1 MSTALT
7 LRTDAEPRLVLDEQT
22 TAFLTRV
29 ESDPQAPLCAA
40 VQAPG
45 GHGKTAV
52 LARLRRAYQQ
62 AGVPVLDS
70 WRDLA
75 EPGGPDRVPPGE
87 TDCVVLVD
95 DAHLLDAGSLL
106 ELRRLAETGRARLA
120 VAFRPWPRPA
130 GLVELAEVLH
140 RGGPPV
146 LPGPFTEQRTAAY
159 LGTAYGSAPPP
170 GVARLVQEQT
180 AGVPRFVE
188 WLARTLRPAD
198 RRAVRAERPPA
209 DRPAPAGPT
218 LEIPRSVLL
227 QFAPELEGLEI
238 EVRRLLLA
246 MAAGPTLPTD
256 LLGALLSRH
265 PEELDELLAA
275 ARAAGLLGPDDR
287 LPPIVRRAIGAL
299 SPASQRAAVWQR
311 LAELQLQRGGR
322 VLPLVR
328 SMLDAGFGGSCPAG
342 VAEAAGDEALG
353 DDPALAARLFA
364 VAGAAGRPVAARRAM
379 AAALSADLD
388 SALRL
393 ADRLIATADSPD
405 RADGAAVAATALVHR
420 GHPDRAV
427 ELYRWSGTPA
437 SLAFAAIGAAG
448 AGRVDQ
454 LDRILADP
462 PADGPPTLL
471 ASAALLMARG
481 LRETLS
487 GPPTAALS
495 TLVQASALLEPAGR
509 SVLLPETPAALAALV
524 ALHSGELDIGER
536 ALDRAAQAGLGA
548 ALTSRRHRLLQAWL
562 LMVRGRAAEAG
573 AQVAAVT
580 AGPAP
585 LESRDL
591 VFAAALELG
600 IARRNSDLPAL
611 QRGWERAREAVVRHP
626 VDLFTLLPLGEFAIA
641 AARLGE
647 LDRLAPYLGEAR
659 SLLAGLGD
667 PPLWT
672 IPLHWSCLHAA
683 ILADRPA
690 VADEHVAALAAAT
703 GHTRYASVVATA
715 GQSWVEVLRGT
726 VDPVRVEAAARGL
739 HGIGLCWD
747 AARLA
752 GQAAIRTSD
761 RKAMTALLDC
771 ARMLQGRPAGGR
783 GGSRPAGPGATQVA
797 DAIAVP
803 AEERLSERE
812 REVAELVLSGL
823 TYKQIGDR
831 LFISA
836 KTVEHH
842 VARMRQRLNCAS
854 RSELLARLRSIV
866 EERSG
871 GRPGAAPWPERTAR

>member
-1 MSTALT
+1 MRTALT
-7 LRTDAEPRLVLDEQT
+7 PRTDTDPPLVLDEQT
-22 TAFLTRV
+22 TAFLNRV
-29 ESDPQAPLCAA
+29 EADPQAPLCTA
-40 VQAPG
+40 VQAAG

-52 LARLRRAYQQ
+52 LARLRRGYQQ

-70 WRDLA
+70 WRELT
-75 EPGGPDRVPPGE
+75 EPADPDP
-87 TDCVVLVD
+87 VVLVD
-95 DAHLLDAGSLL
+95 DAHLLDATALA
-106 ELRRLAETGRARLA
+106 ELRRLAETGRTRLA
-120 VAFRPWPRPA
+120 VAFRPWPRPT
-130 GLVELAEVLH
+130 GLAELAEVLH

-146 LPGPFTEQRTAAY
+146 LPGPFTEARTATY
-159 LGTAYGSAPPP
+159 LGTVHGSTVPP
-170 GVARLVQEQT
+170 GIARLVQEQT

-188 WLARTLRPAD
+188 WLARALRPAD
-198 RRAVRAERPPA
+198 RRAARAERPPA
-209 DRPAPAGPT
+209 GAERPAPT

-227 QFAPELEGLEI
+227 QFAPELESLDI

-246 MAAGPTLPTD
+246 MAAGPALPTD

-265 PEELDELLAA
+265 PDELDELLAA

-287 LPPIVRRAIGAL
+287 LAPIVRRAIAAL

-328 SMLDAGFGGSCPAG
+328 SMLDGGFGGSCPAG

-364 VAGAAGRPVAARRAM
+364 VAAAAGRPVAARRAM

-393 ADRLIATADSPD
+393 ADRLIATPDSPD

-427 ELYRWSGTPA
+427 ELYRWSGTPS
-437 SLAFAAIGAAG
+437 SLAFAALGAAG

-454 LDRILADP
+454 LDKVLADP
-462 PADGPPTLL
+462 PTDGPPTLL

-481 LRETLS
+481 LKETLS

-536 ALDRAAQAGLGA
+536 ALDRAAAAGLGA
-548 ALTSRRHRLLQAWL
+548 ALTARRHRLLQAWL
-562 LMVRGRAAEAG
+562 LMVRGRATEA
-573 AQVAAVT
+573 AALSAAVT
-580 AGPAP
+580 AGPVP

-591 VFAAALELG
+591 IFAAALELG
-600 IARRNSDLPAL
+600 TARRNSDLPAL

-659 SLLAGLGD
+659 SLLARLGD

-672 IPLHWSCLHAA
+672 TPLHWSCLHAA

-690 VADEHVAALAAAT
+690 VADEHVAALAATT
-703 GHTRYASVVATA
+703 GHTRYASVVAAA
-715 GQSWVEVLRGT
+715 GQSWVEVLRGA

-747 AARLA
+747 GARLA

-761 RKAMTALLDC
+761 RKAMTTLLDC
-771 ARMLQGRPAGGR
+771 ARMLQGRPAGAKSGT
-783 GGSRPAGPGATQVA
+783 RPAGGAATQVA

-803 AEERLSERE
+803 AENRLSERE
-812 REVAELVLSGL
+812 REVAELVLGGL

-842 VARMRQRLNCAS
+842 VARMRQRLNCAN
-854 RSELLARLRSIV
+854 RGELLARLRTIV

-871 GRPGAAPWPERTAR
+871 GRPAGSPWPQRAAR

>member
-1 MSTALT
+1 M
-7 LRTDAEPRLVLDEQT
+7 LRTDTDTDSSLVLDEQT
-22 TAFLTRV
+22 MAFLARV
-29 ESDPQAPLCAA
+29 DADPQAPLSTA
-40 VQAPG
+40 VQASG
-45 GHGKTAV
+45 GHGKTAL
-52 LARLRRAYQQ
+52 LARLRHGYQRAGI
-62 AGVPVLDS
+62 AVLDN
-70 WRDLA
+70 WRDLTDPDD
-75 EPGGPDRVPPGE
+75 PGQAL
-87 TDCVVLVD
+87 LVD
-95 DAHLLDAGSLL
+95 DAHLLDAATLT
-106 ELRRLAETGRARLA
+106 ELRRLAETGRVRLA

-130 GLVELAEVLH
+130 GLVDLAELLH

-146 LPGPFTEQRTAAY
+146 PLGPFTEQRTGAYLSAAY
-159 LGTAYGSAPPP
+159 GTTVSPAN
-170 GVARLVQEQT
+170 VRLVHEQT

-188 WLARTLRPAD
+188 WLARALRPGDRRQVRAD
-198 RRAVRAERPPA
+198 RPAAERA
-209 DRPAPAGPT
+209 GTGGPAPAGPPF
-218 LEIPRSVLL
+218 EIPRSVLL
-227 QFAPELEGLEI
+227 QFAPELESLDLEI
-238 EVRRLLLA
+238 RRLLLA
-246 MAAGPTLPTD
+246 MSAGVTLPAD

-265 PEELDELLAA
+265 PDELDEPLAA

-287 LPPIVRRAIGAL
+287 LAPIVRRAIVAL
-299 SPASQRAAVWQR
+299 SPASQRAAVWRR
-311 LAELQLQRGGR
+311 LAELQLHRGGR

-328 SMLDAGFGGSCPAG
+328 SMLDGGFGGSCPAG

-353 DDPALAARLFA
+353 DEPALAARLFA
-364 VAGAAGRPVAARRAM
+364 VAEAAGRPAAARRAM

-393 ADRLIATADSPD
+393 ADRLIATPDSPY

-420 GHPDRAV
+420 GHTDRAV

-437 SLAFAAIGAAG
+437 SVAFAAIGAVG
-448 AGRVDQ
+448 TGRAEQ
-454 LDRILADP
+454 LDRVLADP
-462 PADGPPTLL
+462 PKDGPPTLL

-509 SVLLPETPAALAALV
+509 SVLLPESPAVLAALV
-524 ALHSGELDIGER
+524 ALHCGELDIGER
-536 ALDRAAQAGLGA
+536 ALDRAASAGLGA
-548 ALTSRRHRLLQAWL
+548 ALMARRHRLLQTWL
-562 LMVRGRAAEAG
+562 LMVRGRTVEAG
-573 AQVAAVT
+573 GQLAKVAAG
-580 AGPAP
+580 GPP

-591 VFAAALELG
+591 LFATALELG

-659 SLLAGLGD
+659 NLLGLLGD
-667 PPLWT
+667 PPLWST
-672 IPLHWSCLHAA
+672 PLHWSWLHAA
-683 ILADRPA
+683 ILADRPN
-690 VADEHVAALAAAT
+690 VADEHVAALAATT
-703 GHTRYASVVATA
+703 GHTPYASVVAAA
-715 GQSWVEVLRGT
+715 GQSWVEVLRGV

-747 AARLA
+747 GARLA

-761 RKAMTALLDC
+761 RRAMTTLLDC
-771 ARMLQGRPAGGR
+771 ARMLQGRPAGAKGTT
-783 GGSRPAGPGATQVA
+783 RPTDPGAPQVA

-803 AEERLSERE
+803 ASDRLSERE

-842 VARMRQRLNCAS
+842 VARMRQRLNCAN
-854 RSELLARLRSIV
+854 RSELLARLRTIV

-871 GRPGAAPWPERTAR
+871 GRPGGTTWPERTTR

>member
-1 MSTALT
+1 MT
-7 LRTDAEPRLVLDEQT
+7 LRTDTEAPLVLDEQT
-22 TAFLTRV
+22 TAFLARV
-29 ESDPQAPLCAA
+29 DADPHAPLCTA

-52 LARLRRAYQQ
+52 LARLRRGYQQ

-70 WRDLA
+70 WRELT
-75 EPGGPDRVPPGE
+75 EPADPD
-87 TDCVVLVD
+87 CAVLVD
-95 DAHLLDAGSLL
+95 DAHLLDAAALA

-130 GLVELAEVLH
+130 GLAELVEVLH
-140 RGGPPV
+140 RSGPPV
-146 LPGPFTEQRTAAY
+146 LPGPFTEARTATY
-159 LGTAYGSAPPP
+159 LGTAYGSTVPAE
-170 GVARLVQEQT
+170 VARLVQEQT
-180 AGVPRFVE
+180 GGVPRFVE
-188 WLARTLRPAD
+188 WLSRALRPAD
-198 RRAVRAERPPA
+198 RRPGRAERPPA
-209 DRPAPAGPT
+209 GAERPT

-227 QFAPELEGLEI
+227 QFAPELESLHI

-246 MAAGPTLPTD
+246 MAAGPALPTD
-256 LLGALLSRH
+256 LLGTLLSRQQD
-265 PEELDELLAA
+265 ELDELLAA

-287 LPPIVRRAIGAL
+287 LAPIVRRAIAAL

-328 SMLDAGFGGSCPAG
+328 SMLDGGFGGSCPAG

-393 ADRLIATADSPD
+393 ADRLIATPDSPD
-405 RADGAAVAATALVHR
+405 RADGATVAATALVHR
-420 GHPDRAV
+420 GHTDRAV
-427 ELYRWSGTPA
+427 ELYRWSGTPS

-448 AGRVDQ
+448 TGRVEQ

-462 PADGPPTLL
+462 PTDGPPTLL

-524 ALHSGELDIGER
+524 ALHCGELDIGER
-536 ALDRAAQAGLGA
+536 TLDRAVTAGLGG
-548 ALTSRRHRLLQAWL
+548 ALTSRRHRLLQGWL
-562 LMVRGRAAEAG
+562 LMLRGRATEA
-573 AQVAAVT
+573 AQQLAAVAA
-580 AGPAP
+580 GPVP

-591 VFAAALELG
+591 IFAAALELG
-600 IARRNSDLPAL
+600 TARRNSDLPAL

-659 SLLAGLGD
+659 NLLARLGD

-672 IPLHWSCLHAA
+672 TPLHWSCLHAA

-690 VADEHVAALAAAT
+690 VADEHVAALAAVT
-703 GHTRYASVVATA
+703 GHTPYASVVAAA

-747 AARLA
+747 GARLA

-761 RKAMTALLDC
+761 RKAMTTLLDC
-771 ARMLQGRPAGGR
+771 ARMLQGRPAGAKSGN
-783 GGSRPAGPGATQVA
+783 RPAGAGAAEVA

-803 AEERLSERE
+803 AENRLSERE

-842 VARMRQRLNCAS
+842 VARMRQRLDCAN
-854 RSELLARLRSIV
+854 RSELLARLRTIV

-871 GRPGAAPWPERTAR
+871 GRAAGTPWPERTAR